1 MSIIQFTA
9 SLPYITSSLSEL
21 HSGCKWIL
29 PNFLS
34 IILLFSPLGQ
44 KMLLFGIL
52 YLSLQGCKLSFLF
65 CSFSSEVTSQLWVQ
79 NWGSEQGMCIHPS
92 SSAPNVSGGKPSDAQ
107 SSDHSS
113 NKGISRSGML
123 VQTLLAWLTQVREKR
138 AFTPSHPTSSL
149 LKLEILTL

>member
-107 SSDHSS
+107 TYLQTILPTREFPEVECWYKPCLHDWHKCVKKEHSHLH
-113 NKGISRSGML
+113 IQP
-123 VQTLLAWLTQVREKR
+123 V
-138 AFTPSHPTSSL
+138 PSWN
-149 LKLEILTL
+149 